1 MTLARQCGQAL
12 LCLLTGYLLLTA
24 SAHAAQ
30 QKAPNEQVI
39 LVVGDSLSA
48 EYGLERGTGWVQKL
62 SEKLAQENP
71 GYQIQ
76 NSSISGDTTSGGLSR
91 LPQALQTFKPSI
103 VVIELGANDALRGLS
118 LDMTRDN
125 LSRMAQLATRAGAHV
140 VVVGMQIPPNYGR
153 RYTEQFKQVFIE
165 VAEKNNATL
174 VPFLLEGIA
183 ADPAYFQNDG
193 IHPNEQAQPILARNV
208 WAELKPLLAP

>member
-1 MTLARQCGQAL
+1 MTLAKQCGQAL
-12 LCLLTGYLLLTA
+12 LCLLAGYLLLTA

-30 QKAPNEQVI
+30 QKAPNGQVI

-62 SEKLAQENP
+62 SEKLVQENSS
-71 GYQIQ
+71 YQIQ

-125 LSRMAQLATRAGAHV
+125 LNRMVQLATRAGARV

-153 RYTEQFKQVFIE
+153 RYTEQFKQVFTE

-183 ADPAYFQNDG
+183 ADPSYFQNDG

-208 WAELKPLLAP
+208 WAELEPLLGP